1 MKMLAP
7 RFAAWLAVVLLLAL
21 SALGVLAGA
30 NATGKAAPAAM
41 ATARPPRDYV
51 AEARASFTPE
61 NRDYQRIRVVLSL
74 LSPLVGVAAGL
85 LLLFTGLAQRFRDLA
100 RARARGRWGRVLL
113 FFTLYSLA
121 MFVVLLPLAWYE
133 DFALEHRFGLTDQT
147 LAAWGA
153 DQLKALAFQIVA
165 VGVIPLLALA
175 WRAVETSPR
184 RWWLWLALGTL
195 PVSTAIVVLQP
206 LVFDPLFNH
215 FTPLHDQALR
225 AEILALGARADVP
238 AKHVYE
244 VDMSA
249 RTKKINAYVSGFG
262 GSQRIVLWDTALKS
276 LANDEILFVMG
287 HEMGHYVLKHI
298 WKGLLSVAVGAFAAF
313 WLVGWL
319 VRAFLGTFGERLGIR
334 EAGDLA
340 AIPLLVAMLSLVS
353 WLGEPITN
361 AISRGVEHEADVFA
375 LELTHDNDA
384 GARSFLKLAQGNRSD
399 PEPAPWVKLMLYT
412 HPPLGERIRFALEY
426 QPWAQG
432 KPNRFYHGR

>member
-1 MKMLAP
+1 MLAP
-7 RFAAWLAVVLLLAL
+7 RFAVWFALVLLLLAL
-21 SALGVLAGA
+21 
-30 NATGKAAPAAM
+30 AAPAVAEEAEAPTAVQAAPV
-41 ATARPPRDYV
+41 ATAPAPRDYV

-61 NRDYQRIRVVLSL
+61 NHEYQRIRVVLNL

-85 LLLFTGLAQRFRDLA
+85 LLLFTGLAQRFRDFA
-100 RARARGRWGRVLL
+100 RARARGRWGRVLV

-121 MFVVLLPLAWYE
+121 MFVVLLPLAWYD

-147 LAAWGA
+147 LSAWGA
-153 DQLKALAFQIVA
+153 DQLKALAFQIVG

-195 PVSTAIVVLQP
+195 PVATAIVVLQP

-215 FTPLHDQALR
+215 FTPLHDVALR
-225 AEILALGARADVP
+225 AQILALGARADVP
-238 AKHVYE
+238 AKDVYE

-319 VRAFLGTFGERLGIR
+319 VRAFLGAFSERLGIR

-340 AIPLLVAMLSLVS
+340 AIPLVIAMLSLVS
-353 WLGEPITN
+353 WLGEPISN

-399 PEPAPWVKLMLYT
+399 PEPAPWVELMLYT
-412 HPPLGERIRFALEY
+412 HPPLGDRIRFALAY
-426 QPWAQG
+426 RPWAEG
-432 KPNRFYHGR
+432 KPNRFYRGR